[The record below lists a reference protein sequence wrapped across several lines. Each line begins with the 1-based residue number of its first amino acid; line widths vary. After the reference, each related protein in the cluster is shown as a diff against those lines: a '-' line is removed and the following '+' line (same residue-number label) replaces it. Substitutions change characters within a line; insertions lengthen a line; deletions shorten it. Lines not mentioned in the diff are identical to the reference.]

1 MSAHCKKS
9 FAKRKINTAAV
20 TYSLTLN
27 VNSHLWGQSE
37 LRWFQNAD
45 LQHPHT
51 SDRSLCTHPALR
63 LILEGDPSDLW
74 KVSVFCNGWKLQLL
88 QAVELSLCREGS
100 ASNCTLRSEEFL
112 VLSLVSH

>member
-1 MSAHCKKS
+1 MQIFSILTRVTDHSA
-9 FAKRKINTAAV
+9 
-20 TYSLTLN
+20 
-27 VNSHLWGQSE
+27 
-37 LRWFQNAD
+37 
-45 LQHPHT
+45 P
-51 SDRSLCTHPALR
+51 HPALR

-100 ASNCTLRSEEFL
+100 ASKCTLRSEEFL